1 MVNLCI
7 KLRERVMDKS
17 LSIVME
23 RIHDEVYED
32 TVDFLNVNAD
42 DCETDAII
50 NFTDVIVKGFYFD
63 DLVYY
68 FKYHNKDFED
78 LEIDSNPNDNTIY
91 FSWN

>member
-1 MVNLCI
+1 MVNLCM

-50 NFTDVIVKGFYFD
+50 NFTDIIAKGFHFD

-68 FKYHNKDFED
+68 FRYHNEEFKD
-78 LEIDSNPNDNTIY
+78 LEIDSNLNDNTIY